1 MEGIRLP
8 LDRHELRILFKLV
21 TAEMDRAVVKVAEGK
36 RSGDGEALDKAEDDY
51 AALKFLW
58 TKLVLEIN
66 KEA

>member
-21 TAEMDRAVVKVAEGK
+21 TAEMDRAVVKVSESK
-36 RSGDGEALDKAEDDY
+36 RNGDREALDKAEDDY

>member
-21 TAEMDRAVVKVAEGK
+21 TAEMDRAVVKVSESK
-36 RSGDGEALDKAEDDY
+36 RNGDREALDKAEDDY
-51 AALKFLW
+51 AVLKFLW

>member
-21 TAEMDRAVVKVAEGK
+21 TAEMDRAVVKISESK
-36 RSGDGEALDKAEDDY
+36 RNGDREALDKAEDDY
-51 AALKFLW
+51 AVLKFLW

>member
-21 TAEMDRAVVKVAEGK
+21 TAEMDRAVVKVSEGK
-36 RSGDGEALDKAEDDY
+36 RNGDGEALDKAEDDY

>member
-21 TAEMDRAVVKVAEGK
+21 TAEMDRAAVKLSESK
-36 RSGDGEALDKAEDDY
+36 RSGNGEALDKSEDDY
-51 AALKFLW
+51 AVLKFLW

-66 KEA
+66 REA